1 MANEFYKKLVMG
13 EAVNSF
19 FLLATKPLTLVNS
32 FVTIGILSFYEFG
45 IYKLV
50 ISFQGM
56 VSGFSINFLDNLVL
70 NEMNVC
76 HGEKCPEKSKSVF
89 REYVWAKLI
98 VGGILTT
105 SVFFLADLISTYYG
119 EDIAVWIRIIS
130 FLFLVENIK
139 SLIIIFLQYRLN
151 FFLSSF
157 YTFAYEGIKLVL
169 IFLLYRYREFG
180 VTELLFLSVFTHIL
194 VIPFMLPAVIRGYV
208 KKEED
213 DGMCGKTGSLLWL
226 LMKRCGG
233 WTVAR
238 YYLLNFSQNIRPW
251 LIKWFLGVE
260 AVAIFSVA
268 VSFLGSLK
276 SLISFNSLKV
286 YLPRELGNEEKMKAI
301 VIRGGR
307 YITYIFVG
315 IFISGT
321 VAVPLAIHFFFPKYG
336 LSLPYFYIISISMLF
351 FGVSTITGQILYSL
365 RRQKELFFTALA
377 GLVSTVFFSVLLAPR
392 FGLYGIAGEFLFTQ
406 IAVFL
411 LSYALL
417 LKNRPDLRFSLRG
430 LFVLDEY
437 DKIFLRKWVELLK
450 IKAGHIF

>member
-1 MANEFYKKLVMG
+1 MVNEFYKKLVMG

-19 FLLATKPLTLVNS
+19 LLLATKPLTLVNS

-50 ISFQGM
+50 ISFQSM

-76 HGEKCPEKSKSVF
+76 HGERCSEKSKSVF

-98 VGGILTT
+98 VGGILTM
-105 SVFFLADLISTYYG
+105 SIFFLADLISTYYG

-139 SLIIIFLQYRLN
+139 SLIIIFLQYKLN
-151 FFLSSF
+151 FFLSSC
-157 YTFAYEGIKLVL
+157 YAFAYEGIKLVL
-169 IFLLYRYREFG
+169 ICFLYKYREFG
-180 VTELLFLSVFTHIL
+180 VTELLFLSVFTHVL
-194 VIPFMLPAVIRGYV
+194 VIPFMLPAVIRGYAQ
-208 KKEED
+208 KEKD
-213 DGMCGKTGSLLWL
+213 DKVYEKTNSLLWL
-226 LMKRCGG
+226 LMQRCGV

-276 SLISFNSLKV
+276 SLISFNALKV

-307 YITYIFVG
+307 YITYIFTG
-315 IFISGT
+315 IFILGIA
-321 VAVPLAIHFFFPKYG
+321 AVPIATHFFFPKYSI
-336 LSLPYFYIISISMLF
+336 SLPYFYIISLSMLF
-351 FGVSTITGQILYSL
+351 FGISTITGQILYSL

-377 GLVSTVFFSVLLAPR
+377 GLISTVLFSVLLAPH
-392 FGLYGIAGEFLFTQ
+392 FGLYGIAGEFLLTQ

-411 LSYALL
+411 LSYAFLL
-417 LKNRPDLRFSLRG
+417 NNRSDLRFSFRG

-437 DKIFLRKWVELLK
+437 DKVLLRQGIRFLKVKLS
-450 IKAGHIF
+450 HIF